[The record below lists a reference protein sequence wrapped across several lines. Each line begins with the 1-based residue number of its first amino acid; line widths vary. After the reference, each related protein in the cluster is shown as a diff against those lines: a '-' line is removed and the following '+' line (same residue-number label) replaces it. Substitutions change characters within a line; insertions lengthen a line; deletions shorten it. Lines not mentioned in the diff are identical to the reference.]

1 LGIHFT
7 LDDIRAD
14 EFHAMLILEE
24 ERDRMDREQMQHRI
38 P

>member
-1 LGIHFT
+1 MPT

-14 EFHAMLILEE
+14 EFQAMLILEE
-24 ERDRMDREQMQHRI
+24 ERERLDREQMQNRI